1 MIKAPCLFYEI
12 IISREMHNNWCISQ
26 STTKKMAVYKHSD
39 IILPIYA
46 QHVNGLS
53 WHFAPNANILYE
65 YTKKHQKRS
74 VFANLIVPIT
84 EKFFST
90 TLFYLFQHHLLQ
102 LQHMVHLG
110 GKKSI
115 FPIKPDAP
123 YTSYAPFL
131 STASDSFK
139 LEVPFFAYIFKS
151 NLHQPIYKPEFVA

>member
-1 MIKAPCLFYEI
+1 MGYPDILRQAPIFY
-12 IISREMHNNWCISQ
+12 MNTQ
-26 STTKKMAVYKHSD
+26 
-39 IILPIYA
+39 
-46 QHVNGLS
+46 
-53 WHFAPNANILYE
+53 
-65 YTKKHQKRS
+65 KKHQKRER
-74 VFANLIVPIT
+74 IR
-84 EKFFST
+84 KFISSNYRGVFST

-151 NLHQPIYKPEFVA
+151 NLHKPIYKPEFVA